1 MLKSHRS
8 HEAQRR
14 RLLVVGAVTFMSWF
28 CMDPFTRAGSTSP
41 IEQLMALTG
50 LLDHASATMDPVIAD
65 LRAKNPD
72 VPPALWDNY
81 AARINDRSALVRLYA
96 PIYRRHVSGAD
107 TRALVAFFQSPLGSR
122 YIAASAQITKET
134 DVATQTWALSIAND
148 LLREKAAPNATEGA
162 PSNAAPQNPE
172 TEQTCAVRELIRVS
186 GARTRAQ
193 SISAQMILR
202 LRENNLDDVLIQRA
216 EQRLSS
222 GEALS
227 ESWVPTYARHL
238 APEDARAMSAFFRTP
253 VGQRWVEALPRIQKE
268 CLLAA
273 SNFANEAS
281 RGAIREVL
289 GPLPQWRLLHPMQPP
304 PGAVPGNSP

>member
-1 MLKSHRS
+1 MVLYGPLYPSGKHFADRATDGIDRPLGSRIRS
-8 HEAQRR
+8 YGSRHR
-14 RLLVVGAVTFMSWF
+14 RLEGKKPRCAAGPLGQL
-28 CMDPFTRAGSTSP
+28 CRADQRPLRIGTL
-41 IEQLMALTG
+41 IR
-50 LLDHASATMDPVIAD
+50 AD
-65 LRAKNPD
+65 LQT
-72 VPPALWDNY
+72 
-81 AARINDRSALVRLYA
+81 ARIGR
-96 PIYRRHVSGAD
+96 D

-122 YIAASAQITKET
+122 YIAALAQITKET
-134 DVATQTWALSIAND
+134 DVAAQTWAISIAND
-148 LLREKAAPNATEGA
+148 LLREKAAPNAAEGA
-162 PSNAAPQNPE
+162 PSNVTPQYPE

-186 GARTRAQ
+186 GARTRAR

-238 APEDARAMSAFFRTP
+238 APEDARAMSIFFRTP
-253 VGQRWVEALPRIQKE
+253 VGRRWVEALPRIQEE

-281 RGAIREVL
+281 RGAIHEVL
-289 GPLPQWRLLHPMQPP
+289 GPLPQWRLLHPMQAS
-304 PGAVPGNSP
+304 PGTVPSNSP